1 MKVQVEAPAVSRPR
15 SRRIDIALV
24 ALFLAIILTPGVGL
38 LIGIDR
44 SQVSEAEMRRLTEF
58 PDWSW
63 QRDALATW
71 PGRFERYFND
81 RFAFR
86 NALIRLQAGI
96 LWHGL
101 HTSST
106 DTVIAGKGDWLFY
119 ADDGGIQDYVQ
130 SEPFSEADLQQWQR
144 TLERIRDWLASR
156 GTRFLFVV
164 APDKQMIY
172 PELMPASL
180 HRIHNSY
187 RADQFVAYMRAH
199 STVEI
204 LDLRPAI
211 LEAKPHELLYHRYDT
226 HWNDRGALIGYQQIA
241 MCLERW
247 FPAIQPLQ
255 RADFV
260 TSPAAPSGDK
270 TTMLGLVDEG
280 KVTTPGLVPR
290 QGWSSKVVFPA
301 SPDPYGEDG
310 TVVTEVRPGT
320 GLRAVM
326 FRDSF
331 SSRLI
336 PFLSEHFSRIL
347 YQWQNDFDPDLVRR
361 EHPDVVIQEMVG
373 RHFINFVP
381 TPELVPDP
389 ERTEGTGSHGG
400 TGKRRR
406 TE

>member
-1 MKVQVEAPAVSRPR
+1 MKAQVAAPGVSRPR
-15 SRRIDIALV
+15 SPRMDIVLI
-24 ALFLAIILTPGVGL
+24 ALFLAIIATPGLGL
-38 LIGIDR
+38 LLGIDR

-58 PDWSW
+58 PEWSW

-71 PGRFERYFND
+71 PGRFERYFKD

-86 NALIRLQAGI
+86 NALIRLQAGV

-130 SEPFSEADLQQWQR
+130 SEPFSETDLQRWQL

-156 GTRFLFVV
+156 GTRFLFVL

-180 HRIHNSY
+180 HRLHNSY
-187 RADQFVAYMRAH
+187 RADQLLAYMRAH

-241 MCLERW
+241 MRLERW

-255 RADFV
+255 RSDFV

-270 TTMLGLVDEG
+270 TTMLGLVDQG

-290 QGWSSKVVFPA
+290 QGWSSRVVFPA
-301 SPDPYGEDG
+301 NPDPYGEDG
-310 TVVTEVRPGT
+310 TVVTEMKPGT
-320 GLRAVM
+320 RLRAVM

-389 ERTEGTGSHGG
+389 EGTGTGSRGG
-400 TGKRRR
+400 PGKRRR

>member
-1 MKVQVEAPAVSRPR
+1 MTVQVEAAGVTRPR
-15 SRRIDIALV
+15 SRRANIALI
-24 ALFLAIILTPGVGL
+24 ALFLAIILTPGLGL
-38 LIGIDR
+38 LLGVDR

-58 PDWSW
+58 PEWSW
-63 QRDALATW
+63 DRDAIATW
-71 PGRFERYFND
+71 PDRFQRYFND

-86 NALIRLQAGI
+86 NALIRLQAGV

-130 SEPFSEADLQQWQR
+130 EQPFTEADLQRWQL
-144 TLERIRDWLASR
+144 TLERMRDWLASR
-156 GTRFLFVV
+156 GTRFLFVL

-180 HRIHNSY
+180 HRLHNSY
-187 RADQFVAYMRAH
+187 RADQFLAYMRAH

-204 LDLRPAI
+204 LDLRPSI
-211 LEAKPHELLYHRYDT
+211 LEAKPHELLYHHYDT

-241 MCLERW
+241 MYLQRW

-255 RADFV
+255 RSDFV
-260 TSPAAPSGDK
+260 TSPTAPSGDK
-270 TTMLGLVDEG
+270 TTMLGLVDQG

-290 QGWSSKVVFPA
+290 RGWSSRVVFPA
-301 SPDPYGEDG
+301 NPDPYGEDG

-361 EHPDVVIQEMVG
+361 EHPDVVIQELVG

-389 ERTEGTGSHGG
+389 EGTGRTGSHGAAE
-400 TGKRRR
+400 KRRP